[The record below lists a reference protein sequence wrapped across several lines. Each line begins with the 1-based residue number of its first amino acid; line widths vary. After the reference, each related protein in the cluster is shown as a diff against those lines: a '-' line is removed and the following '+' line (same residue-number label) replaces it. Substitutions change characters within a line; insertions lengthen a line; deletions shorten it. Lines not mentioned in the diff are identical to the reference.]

1 MARGAIILNKERFV
15 QILSEIDTLNN
26 IDSFKNKIIA
36 LKQIIVYPKHD
47 REGVL
52 NIDGNGDTISLRKDV
67 LLSELD
73 QILKSQTNNRV
84 RYYHEC

>member
-36 LKQIIVYPKHD
+36 LKQIIVYPKND